1 MVRLSL
7 PNTAVQEAPMDIVAL
22 TKELEPKV
30 FQSLGHCALF
40 RALKPDQLPQLV
52 KVAELQRY
60 EAGETVVKQG
70 EPSDSFFVVIE
81 GRAGVT
87 VNKGG
92 GDGVEVAEVPLP
104 ASIGEVSLL
113 LGQP

>member
-1 MVRLSL
+1 MVRLSSRTR
-7 PNTAVQEAPMDIVAL
+7 PAQEAPMDTVAL

-30 FQSLGHCALF
+30 FQSLGQCALF

-60 EAGETVVKQG
+60 EAGEPIVKQG
-70 EPSDSFFVVIE
+70 EPSDSFYVVID
-81 GRAGVT
+81 GHAGVS

-92 GDGVEVAEVPLP
+92 GEAEAVEVAEGPQP
-104 ASIGEVSLL
+104 ASIGEGHLL
-113 LGQP
+113 LR